1 LFFAAPAVLDG
12 LVIAGDYEKE
22 IFGLS
27 GTTGAENWKFSDAT
41 NRFIGA
47 PLALTDS
54 VLTVNADGNLY
65 ALDKSGK
72 QLWKFEAGQALW
84 SHPVLDQEVI
94 YLAGLDHTL
103 FALNPGNGK
112 LIWKQDVGSAMVSS
126 PLVGTD
132 GNLYISTFAKEVQ
145 ARDAKSG
152 KLLWS
157 VNLEAE
163 IWGTPVMD
171 GDLLFVGD
179 QKGNIYSISTTNRS
193 FKKIDTLD
201 SAVIASPVMV
211 KDHVV
216 FVSENGDVAGYK
228 PDGSAP
234 WKQKITGKIYTTPV
248 FNGELLIVAV
258 KDGDKLLVMYDSD
271 GKEVRSFAPAK

>member
-1 LFFAAPAVLDG
+1 F
-12 LVIAGDYEKE
+12 
-22 IFGLS
+22 
-27 GTTGAENWKFSDAT
+27 
-41 NRFIGA
+41 
-47 PLALTDS
+47 
-54 VLTVNADGNLY
+54 
-65 ALDKSGK
+65 ALD
-72 QLWKFEAGQALW
+72 
-84 SHPVLDQEVI
+84 
-94 YLAGLDHTL
+94 
-103 FALNPGNGK
+103 PGTGK
-112 LIWKQDVGSAMVSS
+112 LLWKQDVGSAMVSS

-145 ARDAKSG
+145 ARDTKNG

-193 FKKIDTLD
+193 FKKIDTLG